1 MHRTRLYE
9 QVGNNANE
17 SLMQHLAMVKRVAV
31 HLKVRLPPM
40 MELAEL
46 VQIGVIGLLEA
57 SRTYDPTKG
66 VDFEDFAY
74 NRIRGAIID
83 EVRRMSSMPR
93 SAIANL
99 KQHGDAAQAL
109 ANQLGRAPRES
120 ELAEFT
126 GKDLK
131 EFQREGSHAQW
142 YETVSMEVVPDE
154 ALSVAAGRSWEPE
167 ARVSESQTM
176 DALQQ
181 AIEGLSEREKLV
193 LSLYYSEGMNLKEIG
208 AVIGVSESRVS
219 QILSANVKKLRAKLG
234 FEA

>member
-57 SRTYDPTKG
+57 SRTFDPTKG

-109 ANQLGRAPRES
+109 ANREPIP
-120 ELAEFT
+120 EEPQAAR
-126 GKDLK
+126 
-131 EFQREGSHAQW
+131 FQKIKSG
-142 YETVSMEVVPDE
+142 ETEVYVYMPDE
-154 ALSVAAGRSWEPE
+154 FVNDIFALGAKYQRTQITA
-167 ARVSESQTM
+167 
-176 DALQQ
+176 QQ
-181 AIEGLSEREKLV
+181 AIDAVQNIVNQLCRYELGLEEPFQALTFLREEL
-193 LSLYYSEGMNLKEIG
+193 E
-208 AVIGVSESRVS
+208 A
-219 QILSANVKKLRAKLG
+219 QAKAEE
-234 FEA
+234 EARQAQAGDGGGEDV

>member
-9 QVGNNANE
+9 QVRNDANE

-83 EVRRMSSMPR
+83 EGALVQLLQQQN
-93 SAIANL
+93 IAGAALDVFEQEPLKATEVFADCPNL
-99 KQHGDAAQAL
+99 VLTPHIAGVSL
-109 ANQLGRAPRES
+109 ES
-120 ELAEFT
+120 NE
-126 GKDLK
+126 
-131 EFQREGSHAQW
+131 
-142 YETVSMEVVPDE
+142 
-154 ALSVAAGRSWEPE
+154 
-167 ARVSESQTM
+167 RVSELIARKVLE
-176 DALQQ
+176 AL
-181 AIEGLSEREKLV
+181 K
-193 LSLYYSEGMNLKEIG
+193 
-208 AVIGVSESRVS
+208 
-219 QILSANVKKLRAKLG
+219 
-234 FEA
+234 